1 MLDRFRLGIVAA
13 VLASACADSTGASLE
28 NVRTLKVSVTAYCLG
43 GKTASG
49 LKARTGIAA
58 ADPDVLPI
66 GSVIRLRPTSG
77 QTKHAGV
84 YTILDTGGDIQGR
97 RVDIHI
103 PSCAEA
109 RRFGRRSMVADVLR
123 QGWTPDQ
130 SRDFYHPRRANDN
143 VRGDFTYRRR
153 HQDSESNS
161 ARRDSRDAADA
172 ASAARR

>member
-1 MLDRFRLGIVAA
+1 MVDRFRLGIVSA
-13 VLASACADSTGASLE
+13 VLASACADSSGAVE
-28 NVRTLKVSVTAYCLG
+28 KVRTLKVSVTAYCLE

-66 GSVIRLRPTSG
+66 GSVIRLRATSG
-77 QTKHAGV
+77 KTKHAGV

-109 RRFGRRSMVADVLR
+109 RRFGRRPMVAEVLR
-123 QGWTPDQ
+123 RGWTPDE
-130 SRDFYHPRRANDN
+130 SRDFYHPRHANDN
-143 VRGDFTYRRR
+143 VRRDSTYGRGR
-153 HQDSESNS
+153 QDGEDR
-161 ARRDSRDAADA
+161 AAGRDSRHSADA